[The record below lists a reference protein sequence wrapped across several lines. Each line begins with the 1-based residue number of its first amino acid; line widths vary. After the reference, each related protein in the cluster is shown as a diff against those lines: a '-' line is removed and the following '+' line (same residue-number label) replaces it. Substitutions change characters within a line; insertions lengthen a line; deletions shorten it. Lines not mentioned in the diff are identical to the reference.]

1 MKDLALTVV
10 VVLLVALG
18 ISLTFHWLYP
28 LVDLTGELA
37 SLFVFVAL
45 VLRLGL
51 SKLWSLRQKTRT
63 PIDKEADK

>member
-18 ISLTFHWLYP
+18 ISLAFHWLYP
-28 LVDLTGELA
+28 LVDLTSELA

-45 VLRLGL
+45 VLKLGL

-63 PIDKEADK
+63 PIDKEVDK